1 MYKVISI
8 RFFYSF
14 LLFFIGICSAC
25 SSYRTLEVEILS
37 PAKITLERE
46 GKIGFLDRQ
55 ISRAADTT
63 FVLYSYQGISPA
75 ELSFLFFSGL
85 QDAYRDIQKG
95 DSIPELLAK
104 TRTYLPARDTL
115 PRPLSKGEVEKICEA
130 YQLAYLI
137 SLETYSYTINM
148 DLLEVRNKYTIRLYS
163 RYAEKPLDFVVLG
176 EDLSAFLND
185 DYDFVTYIR
194 DKAWETGFTYAH
206 RIMPYWSPVKRRIYN
221 GQKVLKIG
229 DLFLQKNDVEEAR
242 KLWEAAT
249 QLSPGT
255 ALKAYI
261 NLAWLSENEGNFA
274 AALEVL
280 QKAQK
285 LASAEKISSKDKT
298 YLEEYIEILKKRIQ
312 EMQIIEKQMK

>member
-14 LLFFIGICSAC
+14 IPLFIGICSAC
-25 SSYRTLEVEILS
+25 SSYRALEVEILS
-37 PAKITLERE
+37 PAKITLDKE
-46 GKIGFLDRQ
+46 GQIGFLDRQ

-63 FVLYSYQGISPA
+63 FVLYNYQGISPA

-85 QDAYRDIQKG
+85 RDAYRDIQRG
-95 DSIPELLAK
+95 DSIPELFAK
-104 TRTYLPARDTL
+104 YRTYLPGGDTL
-115 PRPLSKGEVEKICEA
+115 PRPLSNEEVRKICEA
-130 YQLAYLI
+130 YQLTYLI
-137 SLETYSYTINM
+137 SLEAYSYAINM

-185 DYDFVTYIR
+185 DYDFSAYIR

-206 RIMPYWSPVKRRIYN
+206 RILPYWRPAERRIYN
-221 GQKVLKIG
+221 GQKVLKMG
-229 DLFLQKNDVEEAR
+229 DLLLMKNKVEEAK

-249 QLSPGT
+249 QLSPEI
-255 ALKAYI
+255 ALKAYV

-274 AALEVL
+274 EALEIL
-280 QKAQK
+280 QKAQQ
-285 LASAEKISSKDKT
+285 LASSEKITSKDKT
-298 YLEEYIEILKKRIQ
+298 YLEEYVKILKKRMQ
-312 EMQIIEKQMK
+312 DMQIIEKQMN